1 MARMAVQPHRRLMLS
16 RISNEGVDAWE
27 VLVSIALLVLMIVAA
42 LWVAARI
49 YRAGVLLYGQRPG
62 VRAVWH
68 MMRSGI

>member
-62 VRAVWH
+62 ARAVWH